1 MTQGKIEK
9 IIQGRLA
16 AAKLDYQIRRQEL
29 AWRAASRAEL
39 LDIAKADKAC
49 TEYLGR
55 IAALRE
61 VLLSIGVKY
70 EDGSTSLSAAIRPR
84 YSVHALS
91 ALARSSSSALE
102 AALHASS
109 CLRIW

>member
-39 LDIAKADKAC
+39 LDLTRADRVC

-61 VLLSIGVKY
+61 VLLSVGVKY
-70 EDGSTSLSAAIRPR
+70 EDGS
-84 YSVHALS
+84 
-91 ALARSSSSALE
+91 LAE
-102 AALHASS
+102 AAEAKEIAKEIDSRLATKELHSL
-109 CLRIW
+109 C

>member
-9 IIQGRLA
+9 IVQGRLA

-39 LDIAKADKAC
+39 LDLAKADKAC
-49 TEYLGR
+49 TECLGR

-70 EDGSTSLSAAIRPR
+70 EDGS
-84 YSVHALS
+84 
-91 ALARSSSSALE
+91 LAE
-102 AALHASS
+102 AAEAKEIAKEIDSRLATKELHSL
-109 CLRIW
+109 C

>member
-39 LDIAKADKAC
+39 LDLAKADKAC

-70 EDGSTSLSAAIRPR
+70 EDGGLT
-84 YSVHALS
+84 
-91 ALARSSSSALE
+91 E
-102 AALHASS
+102 AAEAKEIAKEIDSRLATKELHSL
-109 CLRIW
+109 C

>member
-16 AAKLDYQIRRQEL
+16 TAKLDYQIRRQEL
-29 AWRAASRAEL
+29 AWRATSRAEL
-39 LDIAKADKAC
+39 LEMTRADKTC
-49 TEYLGR
+49 IEVCSR

-70 EDGSTSLSAAIRPR
+70 EAGS
-84 YSVHALS
+84 
-91 ALARSSSSALE
+91 LAE
-102 AALHASS
+102 AAEAKEIAKEIDSRLAAKELHSL
-109 CLRIW
+109 C

>member
-39 LDIAKADKAC
+39 LDLAKADKAC

-61 VLLSIGVKY
+61 VLLSICEKY
-70 EDGSTSLSAAIRPR
+70 EDGS
-84 YSVHALS
+84 
-91 ALARSSSSALE
+91 LAE
-102 AALHASS
+102 AAEAKEIAKEIDSRLATKELHSL
-109 CLRIW
+109 C